1 MATSQLE
8 DGIPLTIDWL
18 PHAQI
23 AAFLGIHESQYR
35 RDLSL
40 LNTLGIISRD
50 EYCKGYDRETVE
62 ILFRFRKLVQKKRR
76 KQAAREILEWREN
89 NGNN

>member
-23 AAFLGIHESQYR
+23 AALLGIHQSQYR

-40 LNTLGIISRD
+40 LDELGIISRN
-50 EYCKGYDRETVE
+50 EYGKGYDRETVE
-62 ILFRFRKLVQKKRR
+62 ILFRFRKLSKRKGR